1 MKQLTG
7 RKHLGKTIRGL
18 RLEKGWT
25 QEELAEQAG
34 IHPTYVGGIERG
46 ERNVGFD
53 NLLNIARA
61 LQVHPSALFVGL
73 PK

>member
-1 MKQLTG
+1 MKQSND
-7 RKHLGKTIRGL
+7 RKRLGKTIREL

-34 IHPTYVGGIERG
+34 IHPTYIGGVERG
-46 ERNVGFD
+46 ERNIGFD
-53 NLLNIARA
+53 NILNIARA
-61 LQVHPSALFVGL
+61 LQVPPSALFAGL